1 MDLWLLSSNLVH
13 LHPLL
18 MASLHAS
25 VFWSDMD
32 LSVDLCPALAHA
44 VKSSLKVQ
52 AALPEWP
59 MLAWTSE
66 KCVLRV
72 LVRVQPGVRSILV
85 VISPG

>member
-1 MDLWLLSSNLVH
+1 
-13 LHPLL
+13 
-18 MASLHAS
+18 MASSTHL

-44 VKSSLKVQ
+44 VKSSFEGTSSFTRNGQ
-52 AALPEWP
+52 CI
-59 MLAWTSE
+59 AWTSE